1 MDWKTELQ
9 QRITTVEDLEAAM
22 PMDQQER
29 AAIAEVIEQRPLAIN
44 PYYLNLIDFSDED
57 DPLRKIA
64 VPSCEEQDLAGVLDT
79 SGEAG
84 NTVAKGLQH
93 KYAQTALLLSTNECA
108 LYCRHC
114 FRRRLVGR
122 CQDEVVDDLDAVR
135 SYLMEHREITNVL
148 ISGGDALMNSNER
161 LDEIVGMLSEI
172 DHLDFIR
179 IATRIPVVLPSRIT
193 GDPGLIGILRRH
205 HARKRLFVVTQ
216 FDHPRE
222 VTAAAGE
229 AVATLQRLG
238 IPVLNQTVLLRGVN
252 DDAETLGCLLR
263 AMSKVGAM
271 PYYVFQCR
279 PVSGVKHRFQVPLA
293 RGVDIVEGA
302 KALQPGPGKAL
313 HYCMSHVT
321 GKVEIVGKLDEA
333 RMLFK
338 YHEAKDPA
346 NLGRLFSL
354 VLDEGQAWLD

>member
-1 MDWKTELQ
+1 MEWKTELQ
-9 QRITTVEDLEAAM
+9 RRITTVEDLDAVM
-22 PMDQQER
+22 PMDGETR
-29 AAIAEVIEQRPLAIN
+29 TAIADVIEQRPFSIN
-44 PYYLNLIDFSDED
+44 PYYQNLIDFSRKD

-64 VPSCEEQDLAGVLDT
+64 VPSREEQDLAGVLDT

-84 NTVAKGLQH
+84 NTVVKGLQH

-108 LYCRHC
+108 MYCRHC

-122 CQDEVVDDLDAVR
+122 DQDEVVDDLDAVR
-135 SYLMEHREITNVL
+135 SYLMDHHEITNVL
-148 ISGGDALMNSNER
+148 VSGGDALMNSNER
-161 LDEIVGMLSEI
+161 LDEIMGMLTDI
-172 DHLDFIR
+172 GHLDFIR
-179 IATRIPVVLPSRIT
+179 IATRIPVVLPARIS
-193 GDPGLIGILRRH
+193 GDPALIDIFRRH
-205 HARKRLFVVTQ
+205 HARKRLVIVTQ

-222 VTAAAGE
+222 VTAEATE
-229 AVATLQRLG
+229 AVSMLQKAG

-252 DDAETLGCLLR
+252 DDVETLGSLLR
-263 AMSKVGAM
+263 AMNKVGAI

-279 PVSGVKHRFQVPLA
+279 PVSGVKHRFQIPLA
-293 RGVDIVEGA
+293 RGIDVVEGA

-313 HYCMSHVT
+313 RYCMSHVT
-321 GKVEIVGKLDEA
+321 GKIEIVGKLDET

-354 VLDEGQAWLD
+354 ALDEERAWLD